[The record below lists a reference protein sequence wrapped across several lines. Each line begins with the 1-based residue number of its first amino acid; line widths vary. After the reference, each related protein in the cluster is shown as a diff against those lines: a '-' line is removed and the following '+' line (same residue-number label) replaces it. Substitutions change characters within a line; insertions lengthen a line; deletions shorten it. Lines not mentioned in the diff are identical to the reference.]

1 MSSYCSVEDVKLV
14 FGAANVLAWADVEG
28 DGSRSSD
35 RIDFAITVASSEV
48 DSVLTGSPMR
58 IPLAS
63 VPTLL
68 RAVTATLA
76 GVRLYESRGTLGVSP
91 DGSNAVHPYSA
102 SYRWAM
108 GVLEEIKAGR
118 RRIT

>member
-1 MSSYCSVEDVKLV
+1 MSEYCTADDVKLV
-14 FGAANVLAWADVEG
+14 FGAKNVLAWADVEG
-28 DGSRSSD
+28 DGSRVD
-35 RIDFAITVASSEV
+35 ERITFAITVASSEV

-58 IPLAS
+58 IPLPS

-76 GVRLYESRGTLGVSP
+76 GVRLYESRGIMGVSG
-91 DGSNAVHPYSA
+91 DGSSVAHPYVA

-108 GVLEEIKAGR
+108 SVLEDVKAGR